1 MLEGA
6 GSWYLVPIWEPEQ
19 TPKPPRHFSA
29 HLAPSH
35 AVFLYSSRPSEAL
48 TTVGGPLVLIG
59 QTRDWLKTG
68 IWPSHSALELVA
80 LFGYQDWVQNPRD
93 WLGLHRLLEERR
105 CRWLSWR

>member
-68 IWPSHSALELVA
+68 IWP
-80 LFGYQDWVQNPRD
+80 WN
-93 WLGLHRLLEERR
+93 
-105 CRWLSWR
+105 SWRYSVIRTGFRIRGTGLGYIGSLRNAAVVGFRGDRAQ